1 MKIKLKE
8 LNVDSIGGHGPL
20 TKEEQQAIS
29 EFIRVNREKNKLQS
43 ARKKKSSSRQYKQL
57 V

>member
-1 MKIKLKE
+1 MKAKLKE
-8 LNVDSIGGHGPL
+8 LSVDSIGGHGPL
-20 TKEEQQAIS
+20 TKQEQQAIS
-29 EFIRVNREKNKLQS
+29 EFIRVNREKNRLQS